1 MSDWKSSAIPVT
13 GAGVSLASMRNMMSE
28 IIGDYFH
35 STTTADGNEDKTTLI
50 DSALA
55 GYSNDYFGGVN
66 NSKYVYIT
74 SGDAAGEER
83 IISDFVSSSGTI
95 TVSAAFSAQ
104 IVSDVTYEI
113 HSYSVGDKK
122 RAVNLAL
129 WDAYPYYYKLV
140 EDTSLKPQG
149 YDDNEYDIPA
159 TFDIEYPSQIWLVKT
174 NATTGKVTHTR
185 VDPRGIEFKK
195 VSGNRKFYANL
206 AEDPADETV
215 IWLRGKTH
223 LTQFTTDIST
233 TDVDTNDQMRIICY
247 KAISNLY
254 KFETVKINGQDY
266 QRLQDLANEFE
277 GRFLSGIRQNPMPSL
292 IDQIAEDFSWE
303 N

>member
-1 MSDWKSSAIPVT
+1 MSDWKSSATPVT
-13 GAGVSLASMRNMMSE
+13 GAGVNLASMRDMMSE
-28 IIGDYFH
+28 IMGDYFH
-35 STTTADGNEDKTTLI
+35 STTTSNGNAGGTTLV
-50 DSALA
+50 DSALSA
-55 GYSNDYFGGVN
+55 YGNDYFGGVN
-66 NSKYVYIT
+66 NSRYVYIT
-74 SGDAAGEER
+74 SGNTKGEER
-83 IISDFVSSSGTI
+83 IISDFVGSSGTI

-104 IVSDVTYEI
+104 IVSGVTYEI

-122 RAVNLAL
+122 RAINLAL
-129 WDAYPYYYKLV
+129 WDAYPYYYKLI
-140 EDTSLKPQG
+140 EDSTLKPQG
-149 YDDNEYDIPA
+149 SDDNEYDIPA
-159 TFDIEYPSQIWLVKT
+159 AFDIEFPIQVWLVKT
-174 NATTGKVTHTR
+174 DVSTSNVTHTR

-195 VSGNRKFYANL
+195 ISGNRKFYADL
-206 AEDPADETV
+206 ALDAEDETV

-223 LTQFTTDIST
+223 LTQFTTDTSE
-233 TDVDTNDQMRIICY
+233 TDLDTNDQVRIVCY

-266 QRLQDLANEFE
+266 QRIQDLANEFE